1 MKRSYFFL
9 LNCVLNILLQNAIGK
24 FILIDVKA
32 AIKEGAASRSEN
44 KVNNDSKEIVESCL
58 RYEGISDACVEFV
71 KTGKMENDKC
81 LKECSNNGC
90 IEKLKEC
97 LDKIGLEKMQ
107 EISGNLQEGIEGF
120 EALRLK
126 ACKMLK
132 KWCKKGEKML

>member
-1 MKRSYFFL
+1 MGEMKRSYFFL

-44 KVNNDSKEIVESCL
+44 KVNNDYKEIAETCL
-58 RYEGISDACVEFV
+58 RNKGISDACVEFV

-90 IEKLKEC
+90 IKKLKSC
-97 LDKIGLEKMQ
+97 LYYLKICKNLER
-107 EISGNLQEGIEGF
+107 GNLYNCCCNKK
-120 EALRLK
+120 LK
-126 ACKMLK
+126 TCCNK
-132 KWCKKGEKML
+132 KSE